1 MVLQVENIAK
11 AFGKNKVLQNVS
23 FELDSGS
30 MVGIVGENGSGK
42 STLLKIIVGELK
54 PDSGK
59 IELQKQPG
67 YCPQQTL
74 LFSHLTVEEHFTY
87 FASAYGI
94 EKDILLKRS
103 ESLMDFFNFKKYY
116 KEKVVTLSGG
126 TQQKLNLAIALLHQ
140 PDVMILDEPYSG
152 FDWDTY
158 LRFWDYTNQLKKE
171 GCAILVVT
179 HLLTEKEKFDRIY
192 NLEQGVLIC
201 E

>member
-1 MVLQVENIAK
+1 LVLRVENIAK

-59 IELQKQPG
+59 ITMEKRPG

-74 LFSHLTVEEHFTY
+74 LFSHLTIEEHFVY

-94 EKDILLKRS
+94 EKDTLLKRS

-116 KEKVVTLSGG
+116 KEKVATLSGG

-158 LRFWDYTNQLKKE
+158 LRFWDYTSQLKKE